1 MQKSLKVEFI
11 LELTASAGLSVSPI
25 FELCY
30 ENVIPTILSSSFL
43 HTFVHVNEYSRSVT
57 VSKISAVEDFSH
69 EHLST

>member
-43 HTFVHVNEYSRSVT
+43 HTFVHVNEYSS
-57 VSKISAVEDFSH
+57 SGSASEISAVEAFSH
-69 EHLST
+69 DYIST